1 MSQSSTEGYYSDGSL
16 PPSSTFKFP
25 GLDEDEDADA
35 LNNARNRAAIG
46 LPKKRVR
53 TLAQQ
58 QFIEAL
64 SDNPKNYLSIIPD
77 NISPAKETNLRN
89 INVSPNNP
97 LHLSPGSANVLLGKW
112 NQQLTGKLQKSKMD
126 SDLNLLKK
134 KMKKKKQAAA
144 KKWWNQRASEKEKQ
158 QVLDEFH
165 RVPFHGDEGEWFG
178 IHGFVRKKYEE
189 KKRAERNQLGK
200 DIRGKDYLATVK
212 RIEDGDVVAM
222 ETPPKSNT
230 AQKSRKRKSKKRKRK
245 TNKARGKGNKITK
258 KQTKNK
264 CPTRQKR
271 KTSWIVQNSRRYINA
286 FKRTKI
292 PAEIFNFNKIIQVME
307 EAMLDGGYWIV
318 QWKFNRSPGK
328 YGHYFL
334 SFDDEYPLD
343 VKAKNKNIYTA
354 NIGGYKKSKTRKRN
368 RKRRSRKTR
377 K

>member
-1 MSQSSTEGYYSDGSL
+1 MSSKSTEEGYYSDDESP
-16 PPSSTFKFP
+16 PPSPNFEFP
-25 GLDEDEDADA
+25 EVSREDKEKMLDMMREQLKKDTKPRYRKRSKKHSPYREDYTDEEKLHWNTMKYFND
-35 LNNARNRAAIG
+35 LKS
-46 LPKKRVR
+46 KKLQIPDDLKSAQEA
-53 TLAQQ
+53 TLA
-58 QFIEAL
+58 
-64 SDNPKNYLSIIPD
+64 D
-77 NISPAKETNLRN
+77 
-89 INVSPNNP
+89 
-97 LHLSPGSANVLLGKW
+97 LL
-112 NQQLTGKLQKSKMD
+112 KL
-126 SDLNLLKK
+126 DLNT
-134 KMKKKKQAAA
+134 A
-144 KKWWNQRASEKEKQ
+144 KGR
-158 QVLDEFH
+158 
-165 RVPFHGDEGEWFG
+165 R
-178 IHGFVRKKYEE
+178 
-189 KKRAERNQLGK
+189 
-200 DIRGKDYLATVK
+200 
-212 RIEDGDVVAM
+212 
-222 ETPPKSNT
+222 
-230 AQKSRKRKSKKRKRK
+230 KRKRK

-292 PAEIFNFNKIIQVME
+292 PGEIFNFNKIIQVME